1 VHIAPLDEERA
12 PGPMSMMRP
21 SPIVG
26 RRGLA
31 IKYVRDPVSPEDG
44 RRILIDRLWPRG
56 ISKERAQLSAWL
68 RVLAP
73 STELRKWFA
82 HEPARWDEFRR
93 RYRRELEDRG
103 ELARLRE
110 LRDQAQKEKITLI
123 FGASDREHNDAVA
136 LFEFAEAL

>member
-1 VHIAPLDEERA
+1 
-12 PGPMSMMRP
+12 MTRP

-93 RYRRELEDRG
+93 RYRRELEDRC
-103 ELARLRE
+103 ELATLRE

-136 LFEFAEAL
+136 LLEFAEEL

>member
-1 VHIAPLDEERA
+1 
-12 PGPMSMMRP
+12 MSMTRP
-21 SPIVG
+21 TPIVG

-31 IKYVRDPVSPEDG
+31 IKCVRDPVSPEDG

-73 STELRKWFA
+73 STELRKWFG

-103 ELARLRE
+103 ELATLRE
-110 LRDQAQKEKITLI
+110 LRDQAQKEEITLI

-136 LFEFAEAL
+136 LLEFAEEL

>member
-1 VHIAPLDEERA
+1 
-12 PGPMSMMRP
+12 MSMTRP
-21 SPIVG
+21 TPIVG

-31 IKYVRDPVSPEDG
+31 IKCVRDPVSPEDG

-73 STELRKWFA
+73 STELRKWFG

-103 ELARLRE
+103 ELATLR
-110 LRDQAQKEKITLI
+110 
-123 FGASDREHNDAVA
+123 S
-136 LFEFAEAL
+136 FATRRRRRR